1 MPVSRKKKQ
10 AWLIFSFCLLGLA
23 MFWLWGQV
31 MAQEFG
37 ERQIAFLQAYSA
49 VHPYL
54 AMGLFSLFAFLSV
67 LLGPLSSAPIV
78 PVAIVLWG
86 KFMTL
91 FLMLTGWVVGAVVS
105 YVVGKYA
112 GYPIVIRLLS
122 KKRVD
127 EWMRR
132 VSRHATFFLALM
144 FRLALPAETGY
155 VFGLLRYP
163 FWKFF
168 LITLTVEIP
177 TGLGLIFVG
186 DAFVTQNLPLFLSL
200 MVLGFGVLGTAVVVL
215 RDRLALS
222 GD

>member
-1 MPVSRKKKQ
+1 
-10 AWLIFSFCLLGLA
+10 

-37 ERQIAFLQAYSA
+37 ERQIAFLQAYSE

-54 AMGLFSLFAFLSV
+54 AMALFSSFAFLSV
-67 LLGPLSSAPIV
+67 LLGPLSSAPVV

-91 FLMLTGWVVGAVVS
+91 FLMLIGWVAGAVVS
-105 YVVGKYA
+105 YTIGKHA
-112 GYPIVIRLLS
+112 GYPIVTRLLT

-132 VSRHATFFLALM
+132 VSREATFFLALM

-155 VFGLLRYP
+155 VFGLIRYT
-163 FWKFF
+163 FWKFL
-168 LITLTVEIP
+168 LITLIVEIP

-222 GD
+222 DE